1 MNTTTRTGGPLVS
14 VLMTVYNN
22 GPYVAEAIESALG
35 QTYPN
40 VEVVVVDD
48 GSDDES
54 LEIVQ
59 RYPQVKS
66 ASQPRGGIGAA
77 RNAAVAMATGD
88 YFTFL
93 DADDRFPPD
102 KLQIQLK
109 AFEDHPTLEVVYG
122 YVREFVSP
130 DLTPEQAARIR
141 PAVKYNE
148 SHLSGVMLV
157 RREAFN
163 RVGPWT
169 VGLKVGTGVDW
180 YARSQ
185 EAHLKTAILPDVLLE
200 RRLHLSNNGLRQADN
215 RIQYASILK
224 AALDRRR
231 AAAGIASPGVTQ
243 ASTHDD

>member
-1 MNTTTRTGGPLVS
+1 MSEAGSPREPLVS

-22 GPYVAEAIESALG
+22 GPYIAEAIESALDQAG
-35 QTYPN
+35 AR

-54 LEIVQ
+54 WEVVQ
-59 RYPQVKS
+59 RYPHVK
-66 ASQPRGGIGAA
+66 AIRQHRGGIGAA

-88 YFTFL
+88 FFTFL

-102 KLQIQLK
+102 KLRIQLR
-109 AFEDHPTLEVVYG
+109 AFEEDPTLEVVYG
-122 YVREFVSP
+122 HVREFVSP
-130 DLTPEQAARIR
+130 DLSAEDAARIR
-141 PAVKYNE
+141 PAVAYNE

-157 RREAFN
+157 RRSAFE

-169 VGLKVGTGVDW
+169 LGLKVGTGVDW

-185 EAHLKTAILPDVLLE
+185 EAHLKTLVLPDVLLE
-200 RRLHLSNNGLRQADN
+200 RRLHLSNNGLQQADN

-231 AAAGIASPGVTQ
+231 ASAATASG
-243 ASTHDD
+243 D

>member
-1 MNTTTRTGGPLVS
+1 MSTNGSDEHTSGQSQGPLVT

-22 GPYVAEAIESALG
+22 GPYIGEALESALN
-35 QTYPN
+35 QTYRN

-48 GSDDES
+48 GSQDES
-54 LEIVQ
+54 WQVLQ
-59 RYPQVKS
+59 QYPQVRCQRQS
-66 ASQPRGGIGAA
+66 RGGIGAA
-77 RNAAVAMATGD
+77 RNAAVAMARGSF
-88 YFTFL
+88 YTFL
-93 DADDRFPPD
+93 DADDRFPLD
-102 KLQIQLK
+102 KLELQLG
-109 AFEDHPTLEVVYG
+109 AFAADPGLDVVYG

-130 DLTPEQAARIR
+130 DLSAEEAARIR
-141 PAVKYNE
+141 PPVAYNE

-157 RREAFN
+157 RRDAFE

-185 EAHLKTAILPDVLLE
+185 EAKLKTLVMPDVFLE
-200 RRLHLSNNGLRQADN
+200 RRLHLSNNGLQQADN

-231 AAAGIASPGVTQ
+231 AAASR
-243 ASTHDD
+243 

>member
-1 MNTTTRTGGPLVS
+1 MRIRTDGALVS

-22 GPYVAEAIESALG
+22 GAYVAEAIESALG
-35 QTYPN
+35 QTDSN

-54 LEIVQ
+54 LEVIR

-77 RNAAVAMATGD
+77 RNAAVGMATGD
-88 YFTFL
+88 FFTFL

-109 AFEDHPTLEVVYG
+109 AFEDDPTLEVVYG

-130 DLTPEQAARIR
+130 DLSLEEAARIR
-141 PAVKYNE
+141 PAVDYNE

-157 RREAFN
+157 RREAFE

-185 EAHLKTAILPDVLLE
+185 EAHLKTMVLPDVLLE

-231 AAAGIASPGVTQ
+231 GAAATAGAGVHV
-243 ASTHDD
+243 ASTGDE